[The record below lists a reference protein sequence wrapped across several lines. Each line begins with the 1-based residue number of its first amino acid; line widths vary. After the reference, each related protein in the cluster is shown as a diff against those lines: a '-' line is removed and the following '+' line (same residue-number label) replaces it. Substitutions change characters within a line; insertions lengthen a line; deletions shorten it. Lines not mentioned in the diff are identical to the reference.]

1 MGYGFSE
8 KQQSETDDPKTANK
22 TSVNEIFFK
31 FSFQKPKI
39 YQKNSEIKVS
49 QKFIFNSDN
58 ACNLSVNL
66 LKYISTAF
74 RNRESR
80 IEND

>member
-1 MGYGFSE
+1 MGYGFGESW
-8 KQQSETDDPKTANK
+8 QSETDDPKNANK
-22 TSVNEIFFK
+22 TSPNEIFLK
-31 FSFQKPKI
+31 FLFQKPKI

-49 QKFIFNSDN
+49 RKFILNSDN

-66 LKYISTAF
+66 LKYISTEF